1 MIHSEDCALRIPL
14 SILEENPFS
23 SAESAV
29 TSLNNERN
37 TIIGWNTER
46 RIHPDIGREAPTME
60 SGRAAFCRLGDLS
73 HERIAD

>member
-23 SAESAV
+23 SAQSAV

-37 TIIGWNTER
+37 TIIGWHTEGCVR
-46 RIHPDIGREAPTME
+46 PNIGREAQKLE
-60 SGRAAFCRLGDLS
+60 SGRTALWWVGNLS
-73 HERIAD
+73 RQGVAG